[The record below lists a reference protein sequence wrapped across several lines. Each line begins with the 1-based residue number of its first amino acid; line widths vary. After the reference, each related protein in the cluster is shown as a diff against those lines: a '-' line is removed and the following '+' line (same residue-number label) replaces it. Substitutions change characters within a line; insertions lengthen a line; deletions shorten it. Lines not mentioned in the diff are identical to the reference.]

1 VKSTHR
7 RLGITG
13 WMVGLSLGF
22 LVVWALCH
30 VVILVGTLAA
40 IGLYFWNKKHPH
52 AMGRIAHVLFILLVT
67 LAVIGIVLT
76 LFIR

>member
-1 VKSTHR
+1 MRHHKVG
-7 RLGITG
+7 LTG
-13 WMVGLSLGF
+13 WLVGLSLGF

-40 IGLYFWNKKHPH
+40 IGLWYWHKKHPH

-67 LAVIGIVLT
+67 LAVIGILST
-76 LFIR
+76 LFVR